1 MKKYS
6 SWNNK
11 RHNCYYWISI
21 MFLLVVATNIS
32 TRSTIPYVRRNLLIT
47 GNLFD
52 IIWNFYGKLIPSL
65 GITGQEM
72 CTLRTMNLVLILILS
87 IANHLCGVLPD
98 MRLSEES
105 GSYRFIMKTVVLY
118 DICIGLA
125 LEVWAIKGFIALN
138 KAFRITSTV
147 MWFYII
153 LLFVGSY
160 LCWKNTVPMRKIH
173 GIVKQLKYDQN
184 FENKFWFSISNSDE
198 RISTFARAP
207 WNGRFSE
214 VFLDEKDLSEAKKE
228 RFIFYLVAIDCSK
241 KLNENLKE
249 SISQIIRLPHSN
261 VLMMLFGGKDVTTQE
276 SEIKAQTLGYKSVQ
290 IQMFEG
296 KYLNRQLELEKLVS
310 DINYRQII
318 EKRNPLKYI
327 RNRELIKTYIE
338 IGSGPKICLDF
349 LKTIINNLDILPA
362 IYALF
367 DYVDL
372 QYRIMIAYARQPN
385 LKWMDHHWQIVGKIG
400 VMGKVISKRVLP
412 ENYKNGK
419 IQLTTQDVFA
429 EIITDTDM
437 KLIWKYLPNYKKKKI
452 SR

>member
-1 MKKYS
+1 
-6 SWNNK
+6 
-11 RHNCYYWISI
+11 
-21 MFLLVVATNIS
+21 
-32 TRSTIPYVRRNLLIT
+32 
-47 GNLFD
+47 
-52 IIWNFYGKLIPSL
+52 
-65 GITGQEM
+65 
-72 CTLRTMNLVLILILS
+72 
-87 IANHLCGVLPD
+87 